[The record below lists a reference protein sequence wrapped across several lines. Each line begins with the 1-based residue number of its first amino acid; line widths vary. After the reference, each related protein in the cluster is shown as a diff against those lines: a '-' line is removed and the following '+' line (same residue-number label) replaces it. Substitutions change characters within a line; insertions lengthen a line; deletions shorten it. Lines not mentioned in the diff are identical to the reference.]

1 MNEVITERTVVAAA
15 VGLDL
20 SDRRVQMAIVEMRSG
35 QCVEEGRLALSQTA
49 LARRFASARRMRV
62 VLEVGTHSPWVSRLL
77 EAWGHE
83 VLVANPRQV
92 QLIAKSRRKTDRVD
106 ALVLARLA
114 RLDPE
119 LLHPIRHRS
128 EGAQTDLARVR
139 VRAALVR
146 TRTALIQ
153 HVRGALKS
161 LGYRLPSCS
170 VEVFARRA
178 GSALAPAL
186 APALE
191 PLVETIELLTR
202 QIRLFDRTLEELAR
216 TKYPETD
223 CLRQVDGVGWLT
235 ALTYV
240 LTLEDAG
247 RFSRSRTVGAY
258 LGLTPRLEQSGSRNP
273 QRGITKHGDPYLRTL
288 LVQCAQYILG
298 PFGKP
303 SDLRSH
309 GQRIAERGGANAKK
323 RAVIAVARK
332 LAVLL
337 HHLWRSGATYQPLRT
352 QLDSELA
359 A

>member
-1 MNEVITERTVVAAA
+1 MGTQVELVA
-15 VGLDL
+15 GLDL
-20 SDRRVQMAIVEMRSG
+20 SDRWMRLAIVEMVTGR
-35 QCVEEGRLALSQTA
+35 CVEEGRLALTQTA
-49 LARRFASARRMRV
+49 LAQRFAKAGPLRL

-92 QLIAKSRRKTDRVD
+92 QLIAKSRHKTDRVD
-106 ALVLARLA
+106 ALTLARLG

-128 EGAQTDLARVR
+128 QGAQTDLAQVR
-139 VRAALVR
+139 ARAALVR
-146 TRTALIQ
+146 SRTALIQ
-153 HVRGALKS
+153 HVRGAVKS

-170 VEVFARRA
+170 AEAFARRA
-178 GSALAPAL
+178 GETLPPVLMPAL
-186 APALE
+186 AP
-191 PLVETIELLTR
+191 LVEIIEALTQ
-202 QIRLFDRTLEELAR
+202 QIRLFDRTLQELAR
-216 TKYPETD
+216 RRHAETD
-223 CLRQVDGVGWLT
+223 CLRQVDGVGLLT

-240 LTLEDAG
+240 LTLEDAE
-247 RFSRSRTVGAY
+247 RFSRSRTVGPY

-273 QRGITKHGDPYLRTL
+273 QRGITKHGDPYLRIL
-288 LVQCAQYILG
+288 LVQCAQHILG

-323 RAVIAVARK
+323 RAVVAVARK

-337 HHLWRSGATYQPLRT
+337 HQLWRSGATYQPLRT
-352 QLDSELA
+352 QIASRLA

>member
-1 MNEVITERTVVAAA
+1 MNETISGTTVVEAV

-20 SDRRVQMAIVEMRSG
+20 SDRKVQVAIVEMGRG
-35 QCVEEGRLALSQTA
+35 QCVEEGRLALSETA
-49 LARRFASARRMRV
+49 LAQRFASAPKMRV

-106 ALVLARLA
+106 ALTLARLG

-128 EGAQTDLARVR
+128 EGAQTDLAQVR
-139 VRAALVR
+139 ARAALVR
-146 TRTALIQ
+146 TRTGLIQ

-170 VEVFARRA
+170 AEVFARRA
-178 GSALAPAL
+178 ASALPPVL

-191 PLVETIELLTR
+191 PLVETIDALTG
-202 QIRLFDRTLEELAR
+202 QIRLYDRSLEELAR

-223 CLRQVDGVGWLT
+223 CLRQVDGVGGLT

-247 RFSRSRTVGAY
+247 RFSSSRTVGAY
-258 LGLTPRLEQSGSRNP
+258 LGLTPRLEQSGSKNP
-273 QRGITKHGDPYLRTL
+273 QRGITKHGDPYLRAL

-303 SDLRSH
+303 SDLRSL

-337 HHLWRSGATYQPLRT
+337 HRLWRTGDTYQPLRT
-352 QLDSELA
+352 PEEIA